1 MTVSQGERSVVPFR
15 KRRPRFT
22 AQDIESHLRHE
33 LMYWLPHGGE
43 AGDTDEE
50 RRRMAAHAAKIITD
64 KLAGPER

>member
-1 MTVSQGERSVVPFR
+1 MGNVAPFR

-33 LMYWLPHGGE
+33 LLYWLPSGGE
-43 AGDTDEE
+43 GGDTDDE
-50 RRRMAAHAAKIITD
+50 RRRAAAAAAKIITD